1 MSLFSQF
8 MLTATTSVET
18 SPTPQPL
25 EEVIEPTTFQDLF
38 SNLEGVAGKVLR
50 GLQQFVADYWQ
61 TVVILILV
69 YFIGRKLIK
78 LSLRLVKKSFDRSN
92 MEEGTAGFLLTLI
105 KVALNAILIIIL
117 AGMIGIE
124 SNSFVA
130 ILGSIGLALGLALQG
145 SLANLAGGVLIL
157 VTKPFKVGD
166 YIVAETNEG
175 TVTKI
180 DMFYTHIVTA
190 DNQLIVMPNGSLS
203 NMDLKNVTNE
213 VVRRLDLVIPVS
225 YSSDIR
231 KVKAI
236 LADVCRAN
244 DKVLEDRNIDVVLY
258 EFGESAIN
266 MGVRVWVNTEN
277 YWSLKW
283 ELQESIKYALDD
295 NKIEI
300 PFRQLDVT
308 LVNHRG
314 KEIE

>member
-1 MSLFSQF
+1 MNLFSHL
-8 MLTATTSVET
+8 MMTATAPVET

-38 SNLEGVAGKVLR
+38 SNLEGVVGNIFR
-50 GLQQFVADYWQ
+50 GLQQFVANYWQ

-78 LSLRLVKKSFDRSN
+78 LSLRLVKKSFERSN

-105 KVALNAILIIIL
+105 KVALNAILVIIL

-130 ILGSIGLALGLALQG
+130 ILGSAGIAVGLALQG

-166 YIVAETNEG
+166 YIVAQTNEG

-180 DMFYTHIVTA
+180 DMFYTHIVTS

-213 VVRRLDLVIPVS
+213 VVRRLDLIIPVA
-225 YSSDIR
+225 YSADIR

-236 LADVCRAN
+236 LTDVCRAN
-244 DKVLEDRNIDVVLY
+244 DKVLEDHNIDVVLY
-258 EFGESAIN
+258 AFGESSIS

-277 YWSLKW
+277 YWALKW
-283 ELQESIKYALDD
+283 ELQENIKYALDD
-295 NKIEI
+295 NKIQI
-300 PFRQLDVT
+300 PFPQLDVT
-308 LVNHRG
+308 LVNHKRN
-314 KEIE
+314 EIE